1 MIRPQIAGHSAD
13 RTGSREPVR
22 LEANVESV
30 NEMAESAA
38 DPRIAALYQDC
49 QDLARYI
56 ARTRAE
62 IATLRPRQL
71 KVEQLP
77 RAGMELDAV
86 VKETEEATHS
96 IMAAAE
102 SLMGWQGNVAD
113 LAPAIEQACLKIY
126 EACAF
131 QDITGQRVRKV
142 VSTIHHIEERLERL
156 VQLLGPEVGELRE
169 DRPTG
174 EKALLNGPQL
184 AGQGI
189 DQATVDAMMVDAAKA
204 PIAKLSA
211 PAAKTN
217 SASKG
222 SGSTSN
228 AAQAD
233 IDALFE

>member
-1 MIRPQIAGHSAD
+1 
-13 RTGSREPVR
+13 
-22 LEANVESV
+22 
-30 NEMAESAA
+30 MAEPAA

-102 SLMGWQGNVAD
+102 GLMGWQGNLAD

-142 VSTIHHIEERLERL
+142 VGTIHHIEERLEKL

-169 DRPTG
+169 DKPTG
-174 EKALLNGPQL
+174 DKALLNGPQL

-189 DQATVDAMMVDAAKA
+189 DQEAVDAMMVDATKA
-204 PIAKLSA
+204 PIAQSAATKATPAKAAA
-211 PAAKTN
+211 PAAKSAAGAKN
-217 SASKG
+217 S
-222 SGSTSN
+222 
-228 AAQAD
+228 AQAD
-233 IDALFE
+233 IDALFD

>member
-1 MIRPQIAGHSAD
+1 MRVASAGS
-13 RTGSREPVR
+13 
-22 LEANVESV
+22 NVESV
-30 NEMAESAA
+30 TDMAEPAA

-56 ARTRAE
+56 ARTRTE
-62 IATLRPRQL
+62 IATLRPHQL

-102 SLMGWQGNVAD
+102 SLMGWQGNLAD

-142 VSTIHHIEERLERL
+142 VGTIHHIEERLERL
-156 VQLLGPEVGELRE
+156 VQLLGPDIGETRE
-169 DRPTG
+169 EKPTG
-174 EKALLNGPQL
+174 DQALLNGPQL

-189 DQATVDAMMVDAAKA
+189 DQEAVDAMMVDAAKA
-204 PIAKLSA
+204 PIAKSTAAA
-211 PAAKTN
+211 PAAKP
-217 SASKG
+217 AGGGK
-222 SGSTSN
+222 SN

-233 IDALFE
+233 IDALFD

>member
-1 MIRPQIAGHSAD
+1 
-13 RTGSREPVR
+13 
-22 LEANVESV
+22 
-30 NEMAESAA
+30 MAEPAP

-49 QDLARYI
+49 RDLARYI

-71 KVEQLP
+71 KSEQLP

-86 VKETEEATHS
+86 VKETEEATHT

-102 SLMGWQGNVAD
+102 GLMAWQGNINE
-113 LAPAIEQACLKIY
+113 LAPAIEQACLKIF

-142 VSTIHHIEERLERL
+142 VHTLRHIEERVERL
-156 VQLLGPEVGELRE
+156 VRLLGPDVVETRDE
-169 DRPTG
+169 RPTG
-174 EKALLNGPQL
+174 DQALLNGPQL

-189 DQATVDAMMVDAAKA
+189 DQATVDEMMGDATPPQAAKSQA
-204 PIAKLSA
+204 A
-211 PAAKTN
+211 AAKPAG
-217 SASKG
+217 ASKG
-222 SGSTSN
+222 SGSPPN

-233 IDALFE
+233 IDALFD

>member
-1 MIRPQIAGHSAD
+1 
-13 RTGSREPVR
+13 
-22 LEANVESV
+22 
-30 NEMAESAA
+30 MAEPAA

-102 SLMGWQGNVAD
+102 GLMGWQGNLAD

-142 VSTIHHIEERLERL
+142 VGTIHHIEERLERL
-156 VQLLGPEVGELRE
+156 VQLLGPEVGEMRE

-174 EKALLNGPQL
+174 DKALLNGPQL

-189 DQATVDAMMVDAAKA
+189 DQAAVDAMMVDASKA
-204 PIAKLSA
+204 PIAK
-211 PAAKTN
+211 PAAKAMAKPAAKAN
-217 SASKG
+217 GAQP
-222 SGSTSN
+222 N

-233 IDALFE
+233 IDALFD

>member
-1 MIRPQIAGHSAD
+1 
-13 RTGSREPVR
+13 
-22 LEANVESV
+22 
-30 NEMAESAA
+30 MAESAA

-56 ARTRAE
+56 ARTRSE

-102 SLMGWQGNVAD
+102 SLMAWQGNVAD

-142 VSTIHHIEERLERL
+142 VGTIHHIEERLEKL
-156 VQLLGPEVGELRE
+156 VQLLGPEMGETRD

-174 EKALLNGPQL
+174 DKALLNGPQL

-189 DQATVDAMMVDAAKA
+189 NQAEVDAMMIDADKA
-204 PIAKLSA
+204 PIAKAVAAAA
-211 PAAKTN
+211 PAAK
-217 SASKG
+217 AAAGSK
-222 SGSTSN
+222 SN

-233 IDALFE
+233 VDALFD

>member
-1 MIRPQIAGHSAD
+1 
-13 RTGSREPVR
+13 
-22 LEANVESV
+22 
-30 NEMAESAA
+30 MAESAA

-102 SLMGWQGNVAD
+102 SLMAWQGNVAD

-142 VSTIHHIEERLERL
+142 VGTIHHIEERLEKL
-156 VQLLGPEVGELRE
+156 VQVLGPEMGETRE
-169 DRPTG
+169 DRPSG
-174 EKALLNGPQL
+174 DKALLNGPQL

-189 DQATVDAMMVDAAKA
+189 DQAEVDAMMVDATKA
-204 PIAKLSA
+204 PIAKG
-211 PAAKTN
+211 AAMPPPTAK
-217 SASKG
+217 AAGGGK
-222 SGSTSN
+222 SN

-233 IDALFE
+233 VDALFD

>member
-1 MIRPQIAGHSAD
+1 
-13 RTGSREPVR
+13 
-22 LEANVESV
+22 
-30 NEMAESAA
+30 MAEPAAA

-86 VKETEEATHS
+86 VKETEEATHT

-102 SLMGWQGNVAD
+102 GLMGWQGNVAD

-142 VSTIHHIEERLERL
+142 VGTIHHIEERLERL
-156 VQLLGPEVGELRE
+156 VQLLGPEVGEMRE
-169 DRPTG
+169 EKPTG
-174 EKALLNGPQL
+174 DKALLNGPQL

-189 DQATVDAMMVDAAKA
+189 DQATVDAMMGDAQK
-204 PIAKLSA
+204 A
-211 PAAKTN
+211 PAAKSAGAAAKPAAKPAAPSN
-217 SASKG
+217 SAQA
-222 SGSTSN
+222 N

-233 IDALFE
+233 IDALFD